1 MKNNKLLLVTLII
14 LVTITLF
21 CGILYVLFTQL
32 NKDTEKNQ
40 DAPTIDEILV
50 ASIDIPEITTNLAD
64 KRYVKLQLKIQTSGE
79 DAAAEL
85 AKRDF
90 QVKNL
95 IIQELSEMSQEDL
108 GGKDGKQALQRT
120 LKSQINELM
129 DEGEVQQV
137 YITSYII
144 Q

>member
-1 MKNNKLLLVTLII
+1 MNKKLLLVTLII
-14 LVTITLF
+14 LVTITLVG
-21 CGILYVLFTQL
+21 GILWVLFTQL
-32 NKDTEKNQ
+32 NQ
-40 DAPTIDEILV
+40 DSDKSQQEPTIDEILV
-50 ASIDIPEITTNLAD
+50 ASVDIPEITTNLAD
-64 KRYVKLQLKIQTSGE
+64 KKYVKLQLKIQTSGE

-108 GGKDGKQALQRT
+108 GGKDGKQSFQRT
-120 LKSQINELM
+120 IKSQINELM
-129 DEGEVQQV
+129 DKGEVQQV